1 MPSPSRVRE
10 ARNLI
15 KQAKQLLGEDEQ
27 CAGACEHLDATLG
40 ALDDSTDE
48 VGRPKDST
56 EKVQVADR
64 AKPKSDNTDAMA
76 QAKQELLDRLKDA

>member
-15 KQAKQLLGEDEQ
+15 KQAKQILGEDDQ

-40 ALDDSTDE
+40 ALDESTDE
-48 VGRPKDST
+48 VGRPKDT
-56 EKVQVADR
+56 ADKVQVADR
-64 AKPKSDNTDAMA
+64 AKPKSDDGDAMA
-76 QAKQELLDRLKDA
+76 KAKQELLDRLKDA